1 MDAEELHIAGEEV
14 DVETVAAAAQL
25 QAASLDDLEA
35 RARRA
40 LARNRSQSTSK

>member
-1 MDAEELHIAGEEV
+1 MQEELHIAAE
-14 DVETVAAAAQL
+14 DVEVEGEAAAAQL

-40 LARNRSQSTSK
+40 AKRNASRSTSK